1 MVARQLPNI
10 FRKPRP
16 STSVEQPPNLSTSRT
31 EDTAARADQHQ
42 RQQETR
48 GAGPSPQQRAATAS
62 KKASSMMPI
71 LDDNIQPPAPN
82 TTGPYNILCDICNL
96 VKGRYPCNF
105 FQHLAATH
113 YSASLRSNLV
123 PLLPFYLP
131 FYHCPNCSF
140 KHIDIYRV
148 IVHVGVVH
156 KKIKQLLG
164 SKVVGRYIP
173 ESEIAPGRPAD
184 ICAER
189 EPDQQQLAGV
199 EGRGLMTGGMGDQ
212 PLPVS
217 EQGGGQAEAS
227 LESRPPPSLQSEP
240 STSSGL
246 RQQRVMGIKK
256 SITWRSLGSTTVTRK
271 EGKIIVAGPDQAAAK
286 RVASQLASGQAKL
299 GSMGGKQV
307 LIIVSDA
314 VDTASISRR
323 FFCNAPAKSC
333 SKK

>member
-1 MVARQLPNI
+1 
-10 FRKPRP
+10 
-16 STSVEQPPNLSTSRT
+16 
-31 EDTAARADQHQ
+31 
-42 RQQETR
+42 
-48 GAGPSPQQRAATAS
+48 
-62 KKASSMMPI
+62 MMPI

-82 TTGPYNILCDICNL
+82 TTGPYSILCGICNL
-96 VKGRYPCNF
+96 VKWKYPCKF

-123 PLLPFYLP
+123 PLLPFCLP

-173 ESEIAPGRPAD
+173 ESEIAPGRLAD
-184 ICAER
+184 IWAER

-217 EQGGGQAEAS
+217 GQGGGEDTRWQTDVFRHRIIRKLEEAIKDTGSQADWNAEDLERCGS
-227 LESRPPPSLQSEP
+227 L
-240 STSSGL
+240 
-246 RQQRVMGIKK
+246 K
-256 SITWRSLGSTTVTRK
+256 
-271 EGKIIVAGPDQAAAK
+271 
-286 RVASQLASGQAKL
+286 
-299 GSMGGKQV
+299 
-307 LIIVSDA
+307 
-314 VDTASISRR
+314 
-323 FFCNAPAKSC
+323 
-333 SKK
+333 